1 MSKLRKGD
9 IIQVTKGKD
18 KGKKGK
24 ILNLIPGTARAL
36 VEGINTVKKHKK
48 QTRQD
53 EKGGIVSIEKPISL
67 GNIMFYCKTCN
78 KPVRLGFNIPK
89 PGEKVRICKI
99 CKEAV

>member
-24 ILNLIPGTARAL
+24 ILNLIPETGRAL

-48 QTRQD
+48 QTRQN
-53 EKGGIVSIEKPISL
+53 EQGGIVSIEKPISL

-78 KPVRLGFNIPK
+78 KPVRLGFNV
-89 PGEKVRICKI
+89 EKAGVKTRTCKT